1 MRCMHVTPVCQ
12 LLGYVSFP
20 CPICRHSINKA
31 LQVYHITDS
40 YAIGQLSH
48 LLMCSGTQ
56 CERTLQ
62 LALCGDNDLHE
73 CKLCTCSST
82 QDGLDPAL
90 VVFLPF
96 INCNKRRYY
105 TYTHGGHHL
114 QLALVVILSMP
125 ASPFSDVQLVLCG
138 GGCDGGIIIIE
149 W

>member
-1 MRCMHVTPVCQ
+1 M
-12 LLGYVSFP
+12 
-20 CPICRHSINKA
+20 
-31 LQVYHITDS
+31 
-40 YAIGQLSH
+40 GQLSH
-48 LLMCSGTQ
+48 LLMCTGTQ

-62 LALCGDNDLHE
+62 LALCGHNDLHE

-90 VVFLPF
+90 VAFLPF

-105 TYTHGGHHL
+105 TYTHGGHQL
-114 QLALVVILSMP
+114 QLALVVFLSMP
-125 ASPFSDVQLVLCG
+125 ASPFSDVHKDRHTLQLVLCG